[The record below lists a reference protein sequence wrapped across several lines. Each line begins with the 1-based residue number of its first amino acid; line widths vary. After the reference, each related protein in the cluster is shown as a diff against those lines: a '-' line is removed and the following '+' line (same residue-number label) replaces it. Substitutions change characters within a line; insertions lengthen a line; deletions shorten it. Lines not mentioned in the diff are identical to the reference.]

1 MGSDMGNG
9 IEDEIGTQLLTTCY
23 FVTIF
28 VLAFIISGSS
38 SDDRVW
44 KANSLYLRIP
54 ILYDFPFG
62 FITSEMKSIG

>member
-1 MGSDMGNG
+1 MDSDMGND
-9 IEDEIGTQLLTTCY
+9 IEDEIGIQLFATCY
-23 FVTIF
+23 FVMIF
-28 VLAFIISGSS
+28 ALAFIISGSS
-38 SDDRVW
+38 NGGRVW